1 MTEGRRSRAEI
12 PPLDVLLEG
21 RGVRRGV
28 TPRLGEEALRL
39 GDAEVP
45 YDRVFWISRR
55 AGLLMVFTDDRALAV
70 KGDRDPLERLAHALE
85 ERLGRASGR
94 ARLPADL
101 TREVVVCTAGTAVV
115 GDLEGRRASGL
126 RVAVFTRRGLHL
138 LGGRERMALGWP
150 ADEARTVD
158 AEGAPGPALLLRRG
172 ESVLRL
178 LYLFPEEIR
187 TAVRLARSEP
197 GEAPSPGPG
206 GREPSPPERDAP
218 PSPAGS
224 GAAGP
229 APAGAEDAEDAGG
242 GEDADDGVAPGGEG
256 GPSPGEEDPG
266 GAAGPSAG
274 EDPSARDARPGAE
287 SPAGEEIPAAE
298 GEEGSLELFA
308 RGEVAP
314 PVRSELPEMK
324 LSVDVLQGAA
334 EEAAGAVPPEP
345 AETAGLPPHFLE
357 THLVEL
363 GEIALGPVLLRKSA
377 AASARSLRK
386 AVEAMDAGDL
396 REDARAAVGNAA
408 NRLAE
413 VYGTELDRLVA
424 EKRAPPGV
432 EEEHALEV
440 EELEEIRLRM
450 QAPVDRLVPTLREL
464 EEAQAELLDRLRDF
478 EEGPPDAGE
487 EKVESAREAWTNAL
501 RRVDR
506 AFERAWEEMV
516 DEAAEAWAGRLLPS
530 LAELGSMRRRRLPEW
545 ATVALLA
552 TATLL
557 LAAAAM
563 ILLVW

>member
-1 MTEGRRSRAEI
+1 MAEL
-12 PPLDVLLEG
+12 PPLDVLVEG

-28 TPRLGEEALRL
+28 TPRVGEEALGL

-55 AGLLMVFTDDRALAV
+55 AGLLMIFTEDGALAV

-115 GDLEGRRASGL
+115 GDLAGRQASGL

-138 LGGRERMALGWP
+138 LGGRERLALAWP

-158 AEGAPGPALLLRRG
+158 AEGAPGQALLVRRG
-172 ESVLRL
+172 ESVIRL

-197 GEAPSPGPG
+197 EAVPSPGPAAG
-206 GREPSPPERDAP
+206 EEPAAPGPGQGRDAESSPDAPEP
-218 PSPAGS
+218 PAVD
-224 GAAGP
+224 AAEP
-229 APAGAEDAEDAGG
+229 PD
-242 GEDADDGVAPGGEG
+242 PEG
-256 GPSPGEEDPG
+256 RRGEEP
-266 GAAGPSAG
+266 
-274 EDPSARDARPGAE
+274 
-287 SPAGEEIPAAE
+287 PAGEEPASAADAAAPDAEASPAGDRPAGE
-298 GEEGSLELFA
+298 GEDGSLELFA

-314 PVRSELPEMK
+314 PVRSELPEMR
-324 LSVDVLQGAA
+324 LSVDVLQAA
-334 EEAAGAVPPEP
+334 AGEAAAGVPPEP

-386 AVEAMDAGDL
+386 AAEAMDADDL

-413 VYGTELDRLVA
+413 VYEAELERLVD
-424 EKRAPPGV
+424 EKRAPPRV
-432 EEEHALEV
+432 EEEHALGV
-440 EELEEIRLRM
+440 DELEEIRLRM
-450 QAPVDRLVPTLREL
+450 QAPVDRLVPVLREL
-464 EEAQAELLDRLRDF
+464 EEARAELLDRLRDL

-487 EKVESAREAWTNAL
+487 EGVERAREAWTGAL
-501 RRVDR
+501 RRADR

-516 DEAAEAWAGRLLPS
+516 GEAADAWAERLLPS
-530 LAELGSMRRRRLPEW
+530 LAEVGSMRRRRLPEW
-545 ATVALLA
+545 ATVAMLA

>member
-1 MTEGRRSRAEI
+1 MAEL
-12 PPLDVLLEG
+12 PPLDVLVEG

-28 TPRLGEEALRL
+28 TPRIGEEALRL
-39 GDAEVP
+39 GEDEVP

-55 AGLLMVFTDDRALAV
+55 AGLLMVFTEDGALAV

-94 ARLPADL
+94 ARLPSDL

-115 GDLEGRRASGL
+115 GDLEGRQASGL

-138 LGGRERMALGWP
+138 LGGRERMALAWP

-158 AEGAPGPALLLRRG
+158 AEGAPGQALLLRRG

-197 GEAPSPGPG
+197 ETAPSPGSAAGEPAAPRPG
-206 GREPSPPERDAP
+206 QGRDPDSPPDAP
-218 PSPAGS
+218 DAPDV
-224 GAAGP
+224 GAPERPDTEGR
-229 APAGAEDAEDAGG
+229 G
-242 GEDADDGVAPGGEG
+242 GEEA
-256 GPSPGEEDPG
+256 
-266 GAAGPSAG
+266 
-274 EDPSARDARPGAE
+274 
-287 SPAGEEIPAAE
+287 PAGEEPGSAADAAGPDAEASPAGDRPSGE
-298 GEEGSLELFA
+298 GEDGSLELFA

-314 PVRSELPEMK
+314 PVRSELPEMR
-324 LSVDVLQGAA
+324 LSVDVLQAA
-334 EEAAGAVPPEP
+334 AGEAAAGVPPEP
-345 AETAGLPPHFLE
+345 VETAGLPPHFLE

-386 AVEAMDAGDL
+386 AAEAMDADDL

-413 VYGTELDRLVA
+413 VYEAELERLVD
-424 EKRAPPGV
+424 EKRAPPRV
-432 EEEHALEV
+432 EEEHALGV
-440 EELEEIRLRM
+440 DELEEIRLRM
-450 QAPVDRLVPTLREL
+450 QAPVDRLVPVLREL
-464 EEAQAELLDRLRDF
+464 EEAQAELLDRLRDL

-487 EKVESAREAWTNAL
+487 EGVESAREAWTGAL
-501 RRVDR
+501 RRSDR
-506 AFERAWEEMV
+506 AFERAWGEMV
-516 DEAAEAWAGRLLPS
+516 GEAADAWAERLLPS
-530 LAELGSMRRRRLPEW
+530 LAEVGSMRRRRLPEW